1 LIGRADPICENEE
14 LMFKNTMKTAV
25 LLAGLGGLIVMVAGL
40 LGGGS
45 TTSLVIGLGIA
56 LVMVGGS
63 FWFSDKLALRSSGA
77 VLITEQQAPEFYGMI
92 RDLAQRA
99 EIPMPRVGISPS
111 DQPNA
116 FATGRSPRHAVVVAT
131 QGLLQSL
138 PAEEVR
144 GVMAHELMHV
154 KHRDILIGG
163 VAATIAT
170 AISFLANMA
179 MWATMFGGGRDDDDR
194 GNPLAALAVA
204 LLAPIAASLMQMAVS
219 RSREFE
225 ADRGAAE
232 LLATGR
238 PLATALQR
246 IETLAHQRPMA
257 VPPQQAYAY
266 IHNPLAEAHQS
277 RRSGGMNLARL
288 FSTHPSTEERI
299 QRLLAMS
306 TV

>member
-1 LIGRADPICENEE
+1 
-14 LMFKNTMKTAV
+14 MFKNTMKTAV
-25 LLAGLGGLIVMVAGL
+25 LLAGLGGLIVTVAGL

-45 TTSLVIGLGIA
+45 STSLVIGLGIA
-56 LVMVGGS
+56 IVMVGGS
-63 FWFSDKLALRSSGA
+63 FWFSDKLALRSAGA
-77 VLITEQQAPEFYGMI
+77 QLVTEDQAPEFYGMI
-92 RDLAQRA
+92 RDLSQRA
-99 EIPMPRVGISPS
+99 GIPMPRVGVSPS
-111 DQPNA
+111 EQPNA

-131 QGLLQSL
+131 QGLLSSM

-163 VAATIAT
+163 IAATIAT

-179 MWATMFGGGRDDDDR
+179 MWATMFGGGDDDDR
-194 GNPLAALAVA
+194 PNPLAMLAVA

-232 LLATGR
+232 LLGTGR
-238 PLATALQR
+238 QLASALQR
-246 IETLAHQRPMA
+246 IESLAHQRPMA

-266 IHNPLAEAHQS
+266 IHNPLSEAKPG
-277 RRSGGMNLARL
+277 RRAGGVNVSRL